1 MDKNLTISVTKASG
15 LVSSSSMFTG
25 MVIVQDP
32 IYMYLGVIGG
42 TVSLLGMG
50 HELIK
55 IKVRNKYKIVTE
67 LVKALLFGVLLTPMI
82 FMLYLKFGFDLF
94 GHILDM
100 EGVDNGMLNSFWF
113 LASILTSWYVLPIWD
128 WVLKFIPLAVKRRYG
143 NDK

>member
-42 TVSLLGMG
+42 VVSLLGMG

-128 WVLKFIPLAVKRRYG
+128 WVLKFIPLAVKRRLH
-143 NDK
+143 